1 MHMRKRPSDEGEM
14 LDAAGAARF
23 LGVKPATL
31 YAYVSRG
38 LVRSRARGEGRERQ
52 YLRADLARLKGSRR
66 PRATREGEGSKRR
79 RRRRAT

>member
-38 LVRSRARGEGRERQ
+38 WCAVELAARG
-52 YLRADLARLKGSRR
+52 GSDNTCVRIS
-66 PRATREGEGSKRR
+66 PV
-79 RRRRAT
+79 